1 MRLTQGT
8 VAATQARRFA
18 RIFSAERGLPDPVA
32 ADLELVVTEL
42 VTNAIRHGD
51 PPIDVE
57 LNLTD
62 SVVRGQVLDGSPAPP
77 ALNPC
82 PDDRGGFGLTIVAQC
97 TSRWGTEMLRS
108 GCHRKQVWF
117 EIET

>member
-8 VAATQARRFA
+8 VAARQARHFA
-18 RIFSAERGLPDPVA
+18 RTFSAERGLPDPIA

-42 VTNAIRHGD
+42 VTNAIRHGE
-51 PPIDVE
+51 PPVDVE
-57 LNLTD
+57 LDLTD
-62 SVVRGQVLDGSPAPP
+62 SVVRGEVLDGSATPP
-77 ALNPC
+77 RPNPR

-97 TSRWGTEMLRS
+97 TSRWGTEMVRS
-108 GCHRKQVWF
+108 GRHRKQVWF